1 MSLHQCLI
9 NTHIRNH
16 VYVLSRRYV
25 KGLNRPTAGIIVIG
39 DEILKAQVKDT
50 NSHYICNL
58 LYKCGIQVKKIS
70 VISDD
75 VEEISKEIKDA
86 SNKYTYVITSGGIG
100 PTHDDVTYKGLAK
113 AFNDKLHYHPK
124 LVDIIK
130 NHFMINDALSP
141 VYKIAQIPEK
151 ASLKFGLNTNI
162 NKPNSFPYI
171 TLENIY
177 VFPGSPVFLEKS
189 FQNLYEELL
198 STNKRFVKEE
208 VFIDAR
214 EDLFA
219 NALSTVVKEF
229 PNVSFGSYPVNN
241 CRYFKAFVTI
251 ESDNENDTKR
261 AKQRFYELN
270 PADIFVN
277 FDRTPHID
285 CITKYNNFLQNCSHR
300 PIYEQSLEKLRQF
313 YQNPERVLIYFDSS
327 MESSVVIH
335 LAHICKTQ
343 LHSDNKLQVVYFK
356 KEMPVDMEEFIKEM
370 VDKYNLIM
378 YTVETAVD
386 NKINK
391 IVQLHL
397 RPTLLIGKV
406 EESGES
412 KINSN
417 YNSMDN
423 VNQLQ
428 IDNPLHNWTK
438 KDVWTFA
445 SSLYL
450 PCKLTA

>member
-241 CRYFKAFVTI
+241 CR
-251 ESDNENDTKR
+251 
-261 AKQRFYELN
+261 
-270 PADIFVN
+270 
-277 FDRTPHID
+277 
-285 CITKYNNFLQNCSHR
+285 
-300 PIYEQSLEKLRQF
+300 QF